1 MFITL
6 LICYMPASLLARKE
20 IEFVLFLVFYEC
32 IQLYQQDITA
42 AQKLVSILSG
52 NNNSGAILTAK
63 SKFNCVCV

>member
-6 LICYMPASLLARKE
+6 LICYVPASLLARKA
-20 IEFVLFLVFYEC
+20 IEFVLFLVLYEC

-52 NNNSGAILTAK
+52 NNNTGAIFDCK
-63 SKFNCVCV
+63 IQV